1 MPKVKNTVAAA
12 APVSTASA
20 PSTTST
26 APAPSPL
33 TGNRLLRRPEV
44 EALVGLKTSAIYAN
58 MKAGLFPRPVKIG
71 KRGVAWRSAD
81 IAAFLQN
88 GAAAE

>member
-1 MPKVKNTVAAA
+1 MPKAKRAPTV
-12 APVSTASA
+12 
-20 PSTTST
+20 STTST
-26 APAPSPL
+26 ASTVPAPAHFPSIL
-33 TGNRLLRRPEV
+33 TENRLLRSPEV
-44 EALVGLKTSAIYAN
+44 EQLVGIKTSALYAN

>member
-1 MPKVKNTVAAA
+1 MPKVKNTAAT
-12 APVSTASA
+12 STAS
-20 PSTTST
+20 PVPT
-26 APAPSPL
+26 PAQSPSPL
-33 TGNRLLRRPEV
+33 TANRLLRRPEV
-44 EALVGLKTSAIYAN
+44 EDLVGLKTSALYAN

>member
-1 MPKVKNTVAAA
+1 MPKVKNAAA
-12 APVSTASA
+12 STFPMPTAS
-20 PSTTST
+20 TTPTS
-26 APAPSPL
+26 SPL
-33 TGNRLLRRPEV
+33 SDNRLLRRPEV
-44 EALVGLKTSAIYAN
+44 EELVGLKTSALYAN

>member
-1 MPKVKNTVAAA
+1 MPKVKNTAAT
-12 APVSTASA
+12 STAS
-20 PSTTST
+20 PVP
-26 APAPSPL
+26 APAHSPSIL
-33 TGNRLLRRPEV
+33 TENRLLRRPEV
-44 EALVGLKTSAIYAN
+44 EQLVGLKTSALYAN